1 MKPLIHKYFI
11 LILGLSFL
19 LGSCGTMKN
28 IDQPL
33 VNKNKIV
40 LHGEKGNINKDEL
53 SGLIEQEPNKKILG
67 LWKFKLWAYQM
78 PEKGKDR
85 KFKNWMRNT
94 FGEPPVFH
102 DAMNTQTS
110 LHQMKVYLDKTGHF
124 NSKLWNDQKLKN
136 NKLNI
141 TYNIEPSEP
150 YRIRNYHQR
159 ISDSLLSSNIDRIS
173 QSSLIKEGSIYNA
186 FNIDDER
193 DRLADSLKNV
203 GYFSF
208 SKEYIFFEIDS
219 SLNNHELDITLV
231 IKDQLIRTETAQDS
245 IIEVPHIQYHLNNIY
260 INSNFDLLDAS
271 IHSFD
276 TLKVEIQP
284 DSSSKL
290 VNTYY
295 FVNKGS
301 LKIKPK
307 IITQSILLNAGD
319 VFNMDAVKMTYRR
332 LADLRVFKY
341 SNIQFESTPDS
352 LNPSGKN
359 LLDCRINLSRSKTH
373 SYTLEAEGTNS
384 GGDLGL
390 GGNLVYANKN
400 LFRGAELLQVKLKGA
415 MEVQKQNNS
424 NTLSNDKFLFFNTIE
439 TGLEVSISIPKFLI
453 PISLESFPK
462 DFKPKTTISTGINY
476 QQRPKYRRY
485 ITNISYGYNWSQSD
499 KVQHIFFPVEINSV
513 KVYPTAEFQDLLE
526 EETNKRLKNQYTD
539 HLISALRY
547 SFIFNNQKLNKL
559 SDFIYFRGNFET
571 SGFMLKGA
579 NMLLGISE
587 NDEGYN
593 TLFNIRYAQYVRA
606 DFDFR
611 YYSVLSTENRIVW
624 RTMFG
629 IGVPYGNSDDLPFE
643 KGFYAGGANGM
654 RGWRIR
660 SLGPGA
666 STIDE
671 DTNQIDRI
679 GDIQL
684 EANIEY
690 RFPIHSFI
698 KGALY
703 VDAGNVWLLKQ
714 NDFFPGGD
722 FKFKNFAGE
731 IALDAGFGLRFDFN
745 FFIFRIDSALR
756 LRDPSR
762 SVSNRWVPFKTGI
775 NGLAFNFGIG
785 YPF

>member
-1 MKPLIHKYFI
+1 
-11 LILGLSFL
+11 
-19 LGSCGTMKN
+19 MKN
-28 IDQPL
+28 INQPL
-33 VNKNKIV
+33 VNKNKVII
-40 LHGEKGNINKDEL
+40 HGEKSNIDKDEL
-53 SGLIEQEPNKKILG
+53 YSLIEQEPNKKLLG

-85 KFKNWMRNT
+85 NFKNWMRKS
-94 FGEPPVFH
+94 FGEAPVFH

-110 LHQMKVYLDKTGHF
+110 MHQMKVYLDKKGHF
-124 NSKLWNDQKLKN
+124 NSRLWDEQKLRN

-150 YRIRNYHQR
+150 YRIRNYSQR
-159 ISDSLLSSNIDRIS
+159 ISDSLLSSNINRIS
-173 QSSLIKEGSIYNA
+173 KSSLITEGSIYNA
-186 FNIDDER
+186 FTIDDER
-193 DRLADSLKNV
+193 DRITDSLKNV

-208 SKEYIFFEIDS
+208 SKEYIFFEVDS
-219 SLNNHELDITLV
+219 SLNKHELDITLV
-231 IKDQLIRTETAQDS
+231 IKDQQVTAEGIQDS
-245 IIEVPHIQYHLNNIY
+245 IIEIPHTQYFINNIY
-260 INSNFDLLDAS
+260 INSNFDLLEPS
-271 IHSFD
+271 TQLLD
-276 TLKVEIQP
+276 TLKIEIQP

-290 VNTYY
+290 INTYY

-307 IITQSILLNAGD
+307 IITQSVLLNSGD

-341 SNIQFESTPDS
+341 SNIQFESTYDT

-359 LLDCRINLSRSKTH
+359 LLDCRINLSRSKTQ

-400 LFRGAELLQVKLKGA
+400 VFGGAELLQVKLKGA
-415 MEVQKQNNS
+415 MEVQKQNNT

-439 TGLEVSISIPKFLI
+439 TGLEVSVSIPKFLI

-485 ITNISYGYNWSQSD
+485 ITNISYGFDWSQND
-499 KVQHIFFPVEINSV
+499 KIQHIFFPVEINSV
-513 KVYPTAEFQDLLE
+513 KVYPTVEFQALLE

-547 SFIFNNQKLNKL
+547 SFIYNNQELNKL

-571 SGFMLKGA
+571 SGFMMKGA

-611 YYSVLSTENRIVW
+611 YYTVLSTENRIVW

-629 IGVPYGNSDDLPFE
+629 IGIPYGNSDDLPFE
-643 KGFYAGGANGM
+643 KGFYSGGANGM

-660 SLGPGA
+660 SLGPGS

-671 DTNQIDRI
+671 TTNQIDRI

-690 RFPIHSFI
+690 RFPIYSFI

-703 VDAGNVWLLKQ
+703 MDAGNVWLLKQ

-722 FKFKNFAGE
+722 FKLKDFASE

-745 FFIFRIDSALR
+745 FFIFRIDTAVR
-756 LRDPSR
+756 LRDPSNA
-762 SVSNRWVPFKTGI
+762 VSDRWVPFKTGMKGI
-775 NGLAFNFGIG
+775 AFNFGIG